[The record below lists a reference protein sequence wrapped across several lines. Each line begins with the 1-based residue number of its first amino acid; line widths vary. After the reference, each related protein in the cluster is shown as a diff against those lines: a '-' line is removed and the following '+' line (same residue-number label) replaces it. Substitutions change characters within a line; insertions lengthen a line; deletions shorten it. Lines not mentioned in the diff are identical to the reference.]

1 MVSSYQIQGTVIRE
15 VLDHVGRRFDPLK
28 LPGRFPPLFED
39 FSSGGVAGGNP
50 MCSRRGFRGAGH
62 FMNANRIVNWVAIAA
77 IVFGVVTVLTGGRA
91 LFGSLE
97 SRADFGNVV
106 PFVLWF
112 NFLAG
117 FVYIVAGAG
126 LLLCRRWAVYTSLFV
141 AGSTIL
147 VFVAFCVHVIGGG
160 AFERRTIGALT
171 IRSLFWIAVT
181 MVSIR
186 ASKRT
191 PNWWP

>member
-1 MVSSYQIQGTVIRE
+1 
-15 VLDHVGRRFDPLK
+15 
-28 LPGRFPPLFED
+28 
-39 FSSGGVAGGNP
+39 
-50 MCSRRGFRGAGH
+50 
-62 FMNANRIVNWVAIAA
+62 MNANRAVKWMAIAA
-77 IVFGVVTVLTGGRA
+77 IVFGALTVLTGGRA

-97 SRADFGNVV
+97 SRADFGNTV

-117 FVYIVAGAG
+117 FVYIVAGTG

-141 AGSTIL
+141 AFSTIL
-147 VFVAFCVHVIGGG
+147 VFVAFGVHVIGGG

-181 MVSIR
+181 IVSIR
-186 ASKRT
+186 AMKRT
-191 PNWWP
+191 PNLES

>member
-1 MVSSYQIQGTVIRE
+1 
-15 VLDHVGRRFDPLK
+15 
-28 LPGRFPPLFED
+28 
-39 FSSGGVAGGNP
+39 
-50 MCSRRGFRGAGH
+50 
-62 FMNANRIVNWVAIAA
+62 MNANRAVKWMAIAA
-77 IVFGVVTVLTGGRA
+77 IVFGALTVLTGGRA

-97 SRADFGNVV
+97 SRADFGNTV

-117 FVYIVAGAG
+117 FVYIVAGTG

-141 AGSTIL
+141 AASTIL
-147 VFVAFCVHVIGGG
+147 VFVAFGVHVIGGG

-181 MVSIR
+181 IVSIR
-186 ASKRT
+186 AMKRT
-191 PNWWP
+191 PNLRP

>member
-1 MVSSYQIQGTVIRE
+1 
-15 VLDHVGRRFDPLK
+15 
-28 LPGRFPPLFED
+28 
-39 FSSGGVAGGNP
+39 
-50 MCSRRGFRGAGH
+50 
-62 FMNANRIVNWVAIAA
+62 MNANRMVNWMAIAA

-91 LFGSLE
+91 LLGGLE

-117 FVYIVAGAG
+117 IVYIIAGTG

-141 AGSTIL
+141 AVSTIL
-147 VFVAFCVHVIGGG
+147 VFVAFGVHVIGGA

-171 IRSLFWIAVT
+171 IRSFFWIAVT
-181 MVSIR
+181 IVSIR
-186 ASKRT
+186 ALKRT
-191 PNWWP
+191 PNLGP

>member
-1 MVSSYQIQGTVIRE
+1 M
-15 VLDHVGRRFDPLK
+15 
-28 LPGRFPPLFED
+28 
-39 FSSGGVAGGNP
+39 NP
-50 MCSRRGFRGAGH
+50 
-62 FMNANRIVNWVAIAA
+62 NRIVNWMAIAA
-77 IVFGVVTVLTGGRA
+77 IVFGALTILTGSRA

-97 SRADFGNVV
+97 SRADFGNAV

-141 AGSTIL
+141 AVSTIL
-147 VFVAFCVHVIGGG
+147 VFVAFGVHVIGGG
-160 AFERRTIGALT
+160 AFERRTIGALI

-181 MVSIR
+181 IVSIR
-186 ASKRT
+186 AMKRT
-191 PNWWP
+191 LNLWL

>member
-1 MVSSYQIQGTVIRE
+1 VQLEGFT
-15 VLDHVGRRFDPLK
+15 
-28 LPGRFPPLFED
+28 
-39 FSSGGVAGGNP
+39 GV
-50 MCSRRGFRGAGH
+50 GH

-141 AGSTIL
+141 AVSTIL
-147 VFVAFCVHVIGGG
+147 VFVAFGVHVIGGG

-181 MVSIR
+181 IVSIR
-186 ASKRT
+186 AMKRT
-191 PNWWP
+191 PNLGP

>member
-1 MVSSYQIQGTVIRE
+1 M
-15 VLDHVGRRFDPLK
+15 
-28 LPGRFPPLFED
+28 
-39 FSSGGVAGGNP
+39 
-50 MCSRRGFRGAGH
+50 
-62 FMNANRIVNWVAIAA
+62 
-77 IVFGVVTVLTGGRA
+77 TGGRA

-126 LLLCRRWAVYTSLFV
+126 LLVCRRWAAYTSLFV
-141 AGSTIL
+141 AVSTLL
-147 VFVAFCVHVIGGG
+147 VFMAFGIHVNGGG

-171 IRSLFWIAVT
+171 IRSLFWVVVAI
-181 MVSIR
+181 VSIR
-186 ASKRT
+186 ALKRP
-191 PNWWP
+191 PNSGP

>member
-1 MVSSYQIQGTVIRE
+1 
-15 VLDHVGRRFDPLK
+15 
-28 LPGRFPPLFED
+28 
-39 FSSGGVAGGNP
+39 
-50 MCSRRGFRGAGH
+50 
-62 FMNANRIVNWVAIAA
+62 MNANRKENWMAIAA

-97 SRADFGNVV
+97 SRADFGNAV

-126 LLLCRRWAVYTSLFV
+126 LLLRRRWAVYTSLFV
-141 AGSTIL
+141 AVSTIL
-147 VFVAFCVHVIGGG
+147 VFVAFGVHVIGGG

-171 IRSLFWIAVT
+171 IRSLFWIGVT
-181 MVSIR
+181 IVSIR
-186 ASKRT
+186 AMKRT
-191 PNWWP
+191 PNLGP